1 MFFKRIFN
9 ILKIPT
15 KWDLG
20 DEILRICSHQKN
32 HPNRC
37 EIKKTEQAPI
47 WQKDTDL
54 MPLQIETLQS
64 QQSSA
69 ARCFISDVLALKYF
83 RTRIR
88 IEDMSGISF
97 YCQGVTLA
105 AAAAADDGIAC
116 PASIKWATIN

>member
-1 MFFKRIFN
+1 
-9 ILKIPT
+9 
-15 KWDLG
+15 
-20 DEILRICSHQKN
+20 
-32 HPNRC
+32 
-37 EIKKTEQAPI
+37 
-47 WQKDTDL
+47 

-105 AAAAADDGIAC
+105 AAAAAAAADDGIAC

>member
-1 MFFKRIFN
+1 
-9 ILKIPT
+9 
-15 KWDLG
+15 
-20 DEILRICSHQKN
+20 
-32 HPNRC
+32 
-37 EIKKTEQAPI
+37 
-47 WQKDTDL
+47 

-105 AAAAADDGIAC
+105 AAAVDVDDGIEC
-116 PASIKWATIN
+116 PASIKWATVN

>member
-1 MFFKRIFN
+1 
-9 ILKIPT
+9 
-15 KWDLG
+15 
-20 DEILRICSHQKN
+20 
-32 HPNRC
+32 
-37 EIKKTEQAPI
+37 
-47 WQKDTDL
+47 

-97 YCQGVTLA
+97 YCQRVTLA
-105 AAAAADDGIAC
+105 AAAAADDDGIAC